1 MNLLASL
8 DKKMQYDYLI
18 NSIRPKYRK
27 MSKWSKPKREDDI
40 PLIMEYYNYSL
51 KKAIAAIQILSES
64 ELETIKIKMN
74 KGIKNE

>member
-1 MNLLASL
+1 
-8 DKKMQYDYLI
+8 
-18 NSIRPKYRK
+18 
-27 MSKWSKPKREDDI
+27 
-40 PLIMEYYNYSL
+40 L